1 MTGGGPNSSL
11 LGTIWQAA
19 VVVLL
24 TAVAVRVAWEVISPL
39 VPGLLAISLLV
50 LVISLALRGRRP

>member
-19 VVVLL
+19 LVVLL
-24 TAVAVRVAWEVISPL
+24 TAVAVRVAWEVLSPL
-39 VPGLLAISLLV
+39 VPGLTVVSLLV
-50 LVISLALRGRRP
+50 LVVSLALRGRRP

>member
-24 TAVAVRVAWEVISPL
+24 TAVAVRVAWEVLSPL
-39 VPGLLAISLLV
+39 VPGLLVISLLA
-50 LVISLALRGRRP
+50 LVISLALRGRRH

>member
-24 TAVAVRVAWEVISPL
+24 TAVAVRMAWMLLSPL
-39 VPGLLAISLLV
+39 VPGLLIISVLV
-50 LVISLALRGRRP
+50 LVLGLALRGRRP

>member
-1 MTGGGPNSSL
+1 MTGSGPNSSL

-24 TAVAVRVAWEVISPL
+24 TAVAVRVAWEVLSPL
-39 VPGLLAISLLV
+39 VPGLLVISLLV